1 MNIAGT
7 SETLVRAV
15 SDEEFTPP
23 IIKENVPTLGEGV
36 GKDSFA
42 FGKTDNDV
50 VAIYT
55 RQLKGLTL
63 LSAEDE
69 KRLSKSIKQ
78 NEREIEDS
86 ITGWFDLI
94 ESRLKLRSN
103 LVVVKKGLHNK
114 CSISYCFSDAGSH
127 RLKSVLLL
135 FEKVHALKKELER
148 VKSVLSKSRKK
159 IPNLADWRETK
170 EKGEVEIL
178 KLMSQIKLDDEKVE
192 QMLHQIKME
201 VARERKNTNGWGPI
215 QKELEIILTDVRG
228 NLQLIRKA
236 KNEMIKSNLFLV
248 IHMAKKY
255 NNRGMDIP
263 DLIQEGNQGLIRA
276 VDTFDYRRGN
286 RFISY
291 AIWWIR
297 QSMIRAIHNQSR
309 TMRVPIYVF
318 DKQKHYLDA
327 VKKVSQKKGREPTLK
342 ELASEMNIDIDQVL
356 EINRAFKVPLNLED
370 FRLFQKEMEW
380 GSCNKES
387 IFRLVI
393 QSDLEEKV
401 DSVLED
407 LSPREREVIKLRF
420 GINGKH
426 CEHSLQEIGRKF
438 NLSRERIRQIEK
450 AALIKLRRMESIEEL
465 RGFLS

>member
-1 MNIAGT
+1 MNITRA
-7 SETLVRAV
+7 SETLAKAET
-15 SDEEFTPP
+15 DQEFKPC
-23 IIKENVPTLGEGV
+23 IINESVPTLGEGI
-36 GKDSFA
+36 GKDTFVS
-42 FGKTDNDV
+42 GKTDNDV
-50 VAIYT
+50 IAIYT

-69 KRLSKSIKQ
+69 KRLCKAIKQ
-78 NEREIEDS
+78 NEREIEAS
-86 ITGWFDLI
+86 ITRWFDLI
-94 ESRLKLRSN
+94 ENQLKLRSN
-103 LVVVKKGLHNK
+103 LVIIKEDLHNK
-114 CSISYCFSDAGSH
+114 GSINYCFSNAGSY
-127 RLKSVLLL
+127 RLKNVLLL

-148 VKSVLSKSRKK
+148 VKSVLSKSRGK

-170 EKGEVEIL
+170 EKGEVEIS
-178 KLMSQIKLDDEKVE
+178 KLISQIKLGDKKVE
-192 QMLHQIKME
+192 QVIHQVQME
-201 VARERKNTNGWGPI
+201 VARERKNTNVWGPI
-215 QKELEIILTDVRG
+215 RKEFETILTDVRG
-228 NLQLIRKA
+228 NLQRIRKE

-255 NNRGMDIP
+255 RNRGMDIP

-318 DKQKHYLDA
+318 DQQKHYLNA
-327 VKKVSQKKGREPTLK
+327 VKKLSQKKGREPTLK
-342 ELASEMNIDIDQVL
+342 ELASEMKVGIDQVL
-356 EINRAFKVPLNLED
+356 EINRAFKVPMNLED
-370 FRLFQKEMEW
+370 FRLFQKEMKW

-387 IFRLVI
+387 IFGLVI

-438 NLSRERIRQIEK
+438 SLSRERIRQIEK
-450 AALIKLRRMESIEEL
+450 AALIKLRKMKNIQEL